1 MNTPAV
7 AGSSSTIKKAG
18 MLFGYGVIT
27 VTFKIIEV
35 VSNKDLMHPF

>member
-7 AGSSSTIKKAG
+7 QVPQVQLRRRE

-35 VSNKDLMHPF
+35 VCNKDLIHPF